1 MTFSGILTHFYGDTM
16 KVRVRHVGTVNEI
29 EFWTTVRTNITKNL
43 QIFMQNRSNPVSG
56 LDTDRQALD
65 VDLDPDPVE
74 KCQFDKIKL
83 HKTNV
88 ADPGPF

>member
-1 MTFSGILTHFYGDTM
+1 
-16 KVRVRHVGTVNEI
+16 
-29 EFWTTVRTNITKNL
+29 
-43 QIFMQNRSNPVSG
+43 MQNRSNPVSG

-88 ADPGPF
+88 ADPGPFWSLHPGWVKSQDPGSGTGMKTQNIFPRA